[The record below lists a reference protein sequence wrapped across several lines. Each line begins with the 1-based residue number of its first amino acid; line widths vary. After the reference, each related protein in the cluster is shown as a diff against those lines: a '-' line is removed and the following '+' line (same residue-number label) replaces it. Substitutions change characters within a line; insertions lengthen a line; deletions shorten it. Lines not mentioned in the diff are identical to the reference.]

1 MTFAV
6 NTFLTERIEETIT
19 GYAAPFV
26 VNIYGASL
34 DSLDRDALAIA
45 TALASVPGARDVQIQ
60 APPGTPQLSLRLHHE
75 RVAALGLQPLTVL
88 EAVLAKGMGRGPLEG
103 GGGAIA

>member
-26 VNIYGASL
+26 VESL
-34 DSLDRDALAIA
+34 RLVDSICWIA
-45 TALASVPGARDVQIQ
+45 MPWRSPPRWHGVPGARDVQIQ
-60 APPGTPQLSLRLHHE
+60 APPGTPQLIGAPAPRA
-75 RVAALGLQPLTVL
+75 R
-88 EAVLAKGMGRGPLEG
+88 
-103 GGGAIA
+103 GGAGPAAADRA